1 MPEAIPV
8 GAHLVS
14 PRRGYMHHG
23 IYAGDG
29 RVIHYA
35 GFSRGYH
42 RGPVEEVDLQQFT
55 RGRELRVQ
63 TRVARRFD
71 GRAAVE
77 RARRRLGEDRYR
89 FWSNNC
95 EHFVEWCISGASRS
109 PQVETWLG
117 LVSRAWQAVGQPL
130 ANLARVQA
138 LRLQSRQR
146 GAASAP

>member
-42 RGPVEEVDLQQFT
+42 HGPVEEVDLQQFT
-55 RGRELRVQ
+55 RGRGLRVQ
-63 TRVARRFD
+63 TRESRRFD
-71 GRAAVE
+71 GLAAVA

-89 FWSNNC
+89 F
-95 EHFVEWCISGASRS
+95 
-109 PQVETWLG
+109 
-117 LVSRAWQAVGQPL
+117 
-130 ANLARVQA
+130 
-138 LRLQSRQR
+138 
-146 GAASAP
+146 